1 MGRVLAGEKG
11 KQGNVIMEK
20 ASLIREFYGFMKV
33 RKKYWL
39 LPIMLMLCLMGLLIV
54 FTESSV
60 VAPFVYALF

>member
-1 MGRVLAGEKG
+1 
-11 KQGNVIMEK
+11 MEK

-39 LPIMLMLCLMGLLIV
+39 FPIMLMLGLMGLLIV